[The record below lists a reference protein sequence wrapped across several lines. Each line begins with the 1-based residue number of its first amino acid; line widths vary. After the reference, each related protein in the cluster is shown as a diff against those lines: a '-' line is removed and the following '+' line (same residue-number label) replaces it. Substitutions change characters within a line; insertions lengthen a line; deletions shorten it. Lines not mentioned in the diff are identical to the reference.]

1 MLTVTDAAAQA
12 IRSLVTK
19 HKMPDSSGLRI
30 SRQGGG
36 TRSEGLGISIAA
48 APAEDETVVETDG
61 AKVFLPPNMIMILH
75 DQELDVE
82 FVDEG
87 GEEQPNFTVDRR
99 KDARRESAP
108 KGAHL
113 PAHFQPSDPDQILK
127 ALEKPDSAGD
137 QTA

>member
-19 HKMPDSSGLRI
+19 HKMPESSGLRI

-36 TRSEGLGISIAA
+36 TRSEGLGISIVA
-48 APAEDETVVETDG
+48 APAEDEAVVEANG
-61 AKVFLPPNMIMILH
+61 AKVFLPPNMIKVLH

-82 FVDEG
+82 VVNEG
-87 GEEQPNFTVDRR
+87 SGEQPNFTVDRR
-99 KDARRESAP
+99 RDARRESDP
-108 KGAHL
+108 KGSHL
-113 PAHFQPSDPDQILK
+113 PAHFQPSDPDQVLK
-127 ALEKPDSAGD
+127 ALDTPNSTGD

>member
-19 HKMPDSSGLRI
+19 HKMPEGSGLRI

-36 TRSEGLGISIAA
+36 TRSEGLGISVVA
-48 APAEDETVVETDG
+48 APAEDEAVVEANG
-61 AKVFLPPNMIMILH
+61 AKIFLPPNMIKVLH

-82 FVDEG
+82 LVHEG
-87 GEEQPNFTVDRR
+87 DEEQPHFTVDRR
-99 KDARRESAP
+99 RSKSHDSGMRGP
-108 KGAHL
+108 AHL
-113 PAHFQPSDPDQILK
+113 QTSDPEQILK
-127 ALEKPDSAGD
+127 ALESPNSADD